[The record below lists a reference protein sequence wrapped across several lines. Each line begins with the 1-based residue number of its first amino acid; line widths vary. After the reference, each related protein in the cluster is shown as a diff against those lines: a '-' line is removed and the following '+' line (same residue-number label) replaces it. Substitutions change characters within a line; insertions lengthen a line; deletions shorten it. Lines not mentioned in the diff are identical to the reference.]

1 LDCRLITISRKHGR
15 SSRKSLHTSSGL
27 LHSSA
32 KRSLPL
38 IVCHRG
44 RPAVALAPL
53 GPAVSRLL
61 SLAAFRARLCVRG
74 WSLSAEVAAAREGLQ
89 RFFEKGSKSG
99 IQGYPDR
106 FADQQHTGIVARW
119 TIQMGFVA
127 GFAETALA
135 RRTVSSG
142 GIDAMGIELP
152 EEPAVSR
159 PAG

>member
-1 LDCRLITISRKHGR
+1 
-15 SSRKSLHTSSGL
+15 L

-44 RPAVALAPL
+44 HPAVALAPL

-74 WSLSAEVAAAREGLQ
+74 WSLSAEVVAARKGLQ
-89 RFFEKGSKSG
+89 RFFLRKALS
-99 IQGYPDR
+99 R
-106 FADQQHTGIVARW
+106 AFTATGIGLLTNTTPESVARW

-127 GFAETALA
+127 GFAETALD